1 MNFKYLKKWILHGSA
16 DFDKKVSESKKS
28 FYNLN
33 KVFKQNHLVKFEN
46 YENRIESL
54 KLIWNEFE
62 DK

>member
-1 MNFKYLKKWILHGSA
+1 MGQQILIKK
-16 DFDKKVSESKKS
+16 FQNQKKS

-54 KLIWNEFE
+54 KLIWDEFE